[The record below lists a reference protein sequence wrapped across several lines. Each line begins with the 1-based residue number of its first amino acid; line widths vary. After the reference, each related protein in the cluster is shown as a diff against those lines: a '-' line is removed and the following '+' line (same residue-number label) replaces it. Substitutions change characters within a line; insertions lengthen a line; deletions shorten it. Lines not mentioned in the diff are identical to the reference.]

1 MLTEARS
8 RPSCN
13 SYKVNKPRRLSSDH
27 FSYAGII
34 MRRPNAGGFIFMEVI
49 LTLAILTVGAVATFQ
64 SYRLSM
70 RAFHESHERFEAGLL
85 LERQLGE
92 YEKTRLLN
100 RTLATDSFLNPVTW
114 TDEVVRTDP

>member
-1 MLTEARS
+1 
-8 RPSCN
+8 
-13 SYKVNKPRRLSSDH
+13 
-27 FSYAGII
+27 

-114 TDEVVRTDP
+114 NDEVVRTDPLYGAEHRISLGWGEGPRAQSLEQSIYVAL